1 MEGLALLLAPLLGIL
16 LERVLEAYLLALSR
30 GALEEA
36 GLRKAL
42 EQALRRRYGGPS
54 GTEADASG

>member
-1 MEGLALLLAPLLGIL
+1 MEGLVLLLAPLLGIL

-36 GLRKAL
+36 GLR
-42 EQALRRRYGGPS
+42 RRRYGGPS
-54 GTEADASG
+54 GTETDAPG